1 MTEQQ
6 YYTPKDFLPADFRP
20 EGPITP
26 YDVNHEVSAT
36 DLKAAVRVI
45 LQSLTDKGD
54 GVSIIVSGEQVSRMH
69 TNAAKG
75 FNTYWCAI
83 LMLIKKRV
91 IVRRDDGRLY
101 RVAKEGENNVTE

>member
-26 YDVNHEVSAT
+26 YDVNHEVSAL
-36 DLKAAVRVI
+36 DLKNSVRAI
-45 LQSLTDKGD
+45 LQSLADKGD
-54 GVSIIVSGEQVSRMH
+54 GVSITVCGEQVSRMH

-75 FNTYWCAI
+75 FNVCWCAI

-101 RVAKEGENNVTE
+101 RVAKEPSNASQ